1 MFANTVVVSLLA
13 LLQLPQLILVNIPI
27 FIAIEKRFPITV
39 VEVPRPTKDGLILI
53 HPREDIA
60 AESHQPAKHYELLVQ
75 IELRHVIIAV
85 RCAVLVVAV
94 EDVLLYAAVANLVVH
109 IDDGAEGADLV
120 EPGRRERGLV
130 TGEQLVNPVGPSS
143 VSMTRLCDSL
153 TFLSRPSSSMPL
165 YFMVGF
171 LPSWLPV
178 A

>member
-53 HPREDIA
+53 HPGEDIA

-75 IELRHVIIAV
+75 IELRHVVIAV

-130 TGEQLVNPVGPSS
+130 RCKSGSP
-143 VSMTRLCDSL
+143 
-153 TFLSRPSSSMPL
+153 
-165 YFMVGF
+165 Y
-171 LPSWLPV
+171 
-178 A
+178 